1 MVRIVKTRPRA
12 EEKSTGK
19 ASSYYLGFHPDA
31 RWREAF
37 SMLDGASLEYV
48 KQHLE
53 SFGGKVK
60 LGYMDVLPK
69 LCCEYSY

>member
-1 MVRIVKTRPRA
+1 MKTRPRA
-12 EEKSTGK
+12 EEKSAGK

-31 RWREAF
+31 RWRGAF

-60 LGYMDVLPK
+60 
-69 LCCEYSY
+69 